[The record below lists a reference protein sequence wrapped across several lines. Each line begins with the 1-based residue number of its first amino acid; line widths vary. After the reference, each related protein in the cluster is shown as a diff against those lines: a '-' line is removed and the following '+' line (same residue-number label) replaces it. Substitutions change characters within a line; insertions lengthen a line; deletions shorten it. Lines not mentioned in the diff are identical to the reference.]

1 MGKSQQKSPFNGK
14 KPLSNLEIHPTVF
27 WASFGLILFFVVYT
41 LLNLSQ
47 IESTFNLIKNTLTS
61 ATGWFF
67 VLTVNATLV
76 FSLYLLFSRFG
87 HIRLGGAKA
96 KPEFSYWGW
105 FAMLF
110 SAGMGI
116 GLLFYSV
123 AEPIYHFNNPPIGPA
138 ETTGAAKVAMRFT
151 FFHWGFHTW
160 SIYAIVALGLAFFA
174 YNKKLP
180 LTIRSVFYPLL
191 GERIHGPIGNLIDIL
206 AAISTLFGLATS
218 LGLGVQQVNSGLN
231 YLFDLPFNVNTQ
243 IILIAVI
250 TLIAT
255 ISVVLGVDKGIRR
268 LSELNLVFA
277 GILLFFVLL
286 IGPTFF
292 LMDAFLENMGL
303 YLTNM
308 VSMGLWSEAY
318 SQTTWQHDWTI
329 FYWAWWISWAPF
341 VGMFIARVS
350 KGRTIREFMLG
361 VLFVPTSLTFV
372 WLTVFG
378 NSALYVEL
386 FGQGGIVEAV
396 QENIAVAL
404 FVMLENFPLAEISSF
419 LGIIVVVIFFVTSSD
434 SASLVIDIITAGG
447 HPNPPTVQRVFWATM
462 EGVVAAVLLLGGG
475 LKALQTATITTGLP
489 FAMVILLMMLGLKKG
504 LSKEFHL
511 LEKTDMDMF
520 KSKDKSKKVPKEQT
534 SGSS

>member
-1 MGKSQQKSPFNGK
+1 MLMDNSNQKKPSNGK
-14 KPLSNLEIHPTVF
+14 DILNNLEIHPTVF
-27 WASFGLILFFVVYT
+27 WVSAGLILFFVAYT
-41 LLNLSQ
+41 LFNLSQ

-61 ATGWFF
+61 YAGWFF
-67 VLTVNATLV
+67 VMTVNTTLF
-76 FSLYLLFSRFG
+76 FSLYLMFSRFG
-87 HIRLGGAKA
+87 HIRLGGPKA
-96 KPEFSYWGW
+96 KPEFTYWGW

-123 AEPIYHFNNPPIGPA
+123 AEPIYHYTNPPIGEA
-138 ETTGAAKVAMRFT
+138 QTMGAAKVAMRFT

-180 LTIRSVFYPLL
+180 LTIRSVFYPLI
-191 GERIHGPIGNLIDIL
+191 GERIHGWMGNMIDIL

-218 LGLGVQQVNSGLN
+218 LGLGVKQVNSGLHH
-231 YLFDLPFNVNTQ
+231 LFNIPIDVNIQ
-243 IILIAVI
+243 IILIAAI
-250 TLIAT
+250 TLLAT
-255 ISVVLGVDKGIRR
+255 VSVVKGLDKGIRR

-292 LMDAFLENMGL
+292 LLDAFLENMGL
-303 YLTNM
+303 YLTNII
-308 VSMGLWSEAY
+308 SMGFWTEAY
-318 SQTTWQHDWTI
+318 RQTTWQHDWTI

-350 KGRTIREFMLG
+350 KGRTIREFMVG
-361 VLFVPTSLTFV
+361 VLFVPTSLTFM

-378 NSALYVEL
+378 DSALYVEL
-386 FGQGGIVEAV
+386 FGNSGIVSAV

-404 FVMLENFPLAEISSF
+404 FVLLENFPLSYISSF

-434 SASLVIDIITAGG
+434 SASLVVDIITAGG
-447 HPNPPTVQRVFWATM
+447 HPDPPTVQRIFWATM
-462 EGVVAAVLLLGGG
+462 EGAVAAVLLLGGG

-489 FAMVILLMMLGLKKG
+489 FAMIILLMMLGLKKG

-511 LEKTDMDMF
+511 LEKRDMAMF
-520 KSKDKSKKVPKEQT
+520 KTSTKPKS
-534 SGSS
+534 GG